1 MSEVAGNQVVIFGL
15 GNDRFAV
22 DVGQVREVL
31 RTPPL
36 TRLPG
41 APEYVRGVANL
52 RGEVVPV
59 VDLRVKLGEPEGD
72 HDDTRVVVCE
82 LDGEAIGIEVD
93 EVQEVA
99 TLDPEQIHPAPRQW
113 AEQAQQAVTGI
124 ARLEEEL
131 ILLVDLGR
139 LLKSDLDLSLEA
151 LRQAREEAA
160 GADEGTSE
168 REREG

>member
-1 MSEVAGNQVVIFGL
+1 MSAVAGNQVVIFAL
-15 GNDRFAV
+15 GDDRFAV

-72 HDDTRVVVCE
+72 HEDTRVVVCE
-82 LDGEAIGIEVD
+82 LEGEVIGIEVD

-99 TLDPEQIHPAPRQW
+99 TLDTEQIHPAPRRW
-113 AEQAQQAVTGI
+113 VEQSQQAVTGI
-124 ARLEEEL
+124 ARLDEEL
-131 ILLVDLGR
+131 ILVVDLAR
-139 LLKSDLDLSLEA
+139 LLKTDLEISLEA
-151 LRQAREEAA
+151 LRQAREEAGEA
-160 GADEGTSE
+160 VTAAEGDQQA
-168 REREG
+168 

>member
-1 MSEVAGNQVVIFGL
+1 MNAVAGNQVVIFAL
-15 GNDRFAV
+15 GDDRFAV

-72 HDDTRVVVCE
+72 HEDTRVVVCE
-82 LDGEAIGIEVD
+82 LEGEVIGIEVD

-99 TLDPEQIHPAPRQW
+99 TLDPEQIHPAPRRW
-113 AEQAQQAVTGI
+113 VEQSQQAVTGI
-124 ARLEEEL
+124 ARLDEEL
-131 ILLVDLGR
+131 ILVVDLAR
-139 LLKSDLDLSLEA
+139 LLKTDLEISLEA
-151 LRQAREEAA
+151 LRQAREEAGEA
-160 GADEGTSE
+160 VTAAEGDQQA
-168 REREG
+168 